1 MLTNNDALSM
11 LRKSIILAKIS
22 SFLAAIAFGFFFLS
36 ISAPSQADD
45 SLGAVSVLGDVRPA
59 NPTSKQ
65 VWSAHWQQALGKCK
79 QQFVNSSSA
88 YLASWAVTAGG
99 KHPDYWNI
107 NSVWICTSG

>member
-1 MLTNNDALSM
+1 M
-11 LRKSIILAKIS
+11 LRKSIILAIIS
-22 SFLAAIAFGFFFLS
+22 SLLAATAFGIFFLS

-65 VWSAHWQQALGKCK
+65 VWSAHWQQAFNKCRNR
-79 QQFVNSSSA
+79 FGNSRSA

>member
-22 SFLAAIAFGFFFLS
+22 SFLAAIAFGFLFLS

-45 SLGAVSVLGDVRPA
+45 LGAVSVHGDIQPA
-59 NPTSKQ
+59 NPTDNQ
-65 VWSAHWQQALGKCK
+65 VRSAHQQQALGKCK

-107 NSVWICTSG
+107 NSVWIRTSG